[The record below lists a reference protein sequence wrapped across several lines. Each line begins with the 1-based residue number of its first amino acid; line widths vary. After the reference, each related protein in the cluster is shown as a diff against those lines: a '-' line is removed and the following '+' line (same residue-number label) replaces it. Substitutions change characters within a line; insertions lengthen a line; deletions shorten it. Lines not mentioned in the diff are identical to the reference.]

1 MSGTRRLNP
10 DIVEY
15 PQSDRLTIVAAMQGR
30 SDLADLSS
38 GNPDFPIP
46 PFIVERL
53 KESVEAGY
61 APYSEYFGSS
71 ALRQGISKYLESQCD
86 IFADPETELLVTHGV
101 QQGLYLV
108 MRTLLSPGDEVLLP
122 SPHYGSYE
130 VNART
135 CGAHPI
141 LVPLHEEDRFEPDME
156 VMAES
161 VTERTRAVIFSNPHN
176 PLGIL
181 WPRTV
186 LQDIAEFAQR
196 HDLLVLVDEVYH
208 DFFEEPVSIGSLP
221 GMRQRTFTFNG
232 FSKSHMLMGLRMGYV
247 AGPAEIMQY
256 VQRFHHSIA
265 ISTSSFGQVAAL
277 AALECPYDEVSDM
290 YEEIQDLLMELHRGV
305 TEISGVTC
313 VKPESGFYLFP
324 SFASLGLSS
333 LDLSIRL
340 IEEAGVVALPGTEFG
355 PLGEGF
361 LRLSVAA
368 GRQHVELGIERLKN
382 YVTGEL
388 S

>member
-1 MSGTRRLNP
+1 MSHTIGLNP
-10 DIVEY
+10 NIVEY
-15 PQSDRLTIVAAMQGR
+15 PPSDRLTIVAAMQGR
-30 SDLADLSS
+30 PDLADLSS
-38 GNPDFPIP
+38 GNPDFPVP
-46 PFIVERL
+46 PFIVDRL
-53 KESVEAGY
+53 KKAVEQGY
-61 APYSEYFGSS
+61 SPYSDYFGVP
-71 ALRQGISKYLESQCD
+71 ALRQGISKYLESQCG
-86 IFADPETELLVTHGV
+86 IQADPEKELLVTHGV

-122 SPHYGSYE
+122 SPHYGSYA

-135 CGAHPI
+135 CGAKPV
-141 LVPLHEEDRFEPDME
+141 LVPLHEENRFEPDME
-156 VMAES
+156 AMTEA

-181 WPRTV
+181 WPRHV
-186 LQDIAEFAQR
+186 LEEIAEFAQR

-208 DFFEEPVSIGSLP
+208 DYFEKPVSIGSLP

-247 AGPAEIMQY
+247 AGPEEIMQY

-265 ISTSSFGQVAAL
+265 ISTSSLGQAAAL
-277 AALECPYDEVSDM
+277 AALECPHDEVSGT
-290 YEEIQDLLMELHRGV
+290 YQEIQDLLMLLYQRV
-305 TEISGVTC
+305 TGLSGVTC

-324 SFASLGLSS
+324 SFASLGLTS

-340 IEEAGVVALPGTEFG
+340 IEEAGVVTLPGTEFG
-355 PLGEGF
+355 PLGEGY

-368 GRQHVELGIERLKN
+368 GRAHVEMGIERLEQFVN
-382 YVTGEL
+382 GERG
-388 S
+388 